1 MKKNNKLK
9 IIIVF
14 LLLIFLSGCARPLR
28 DENKKVVK
36 YEKTGQNL
44 TANILCRPTNNEVI
58 GLYEEKGIKI
68 ETLVECSDF
77 KINTGGYEG
86 LWTSFFVKPLAFI
99 ILKIGML
106 VKNYGLALIILGILL
121 RLVINPITK
130 KSTIQS
136 ENLKKAKPEL
146 DAIERKYKGKN
157 DQESTMKKT
166 QEVLMIYKK
175 YEINPLTG
183 CLFAIVQ
190 LPLLFAF
197 LEAINR
203 VPAIFE
209 EKLLTI
215 QLGTTTRIG
224 LFKHGNILYG
234 ILLVL
239 MILATYYTFN
249 INMSSTNEE
258 QVAQKKITL
267 IFMVVSLTLISL
279 GLPSAISLYWVTS
292 NAFTIVQNLLIKRRA
307 T

>member
-1 MKKNNKLK
+1 
-9 IIIVF
+9 
-14 LLLIFLSGCARPLR
+14 
-28 DENKKVVK
+28 
-36 YEKTGQNL
+36 
-44 TANILCRPTNNEVI
+44 
-58 GLYEEKGIKI
+58 
-68 ETLVECSDF
+68 
-77 KINTGGYEG
+77 
-86 LWTSFFVKPLAFI
+86 
-99 ILKIGML
+99 ML

-157 DQESTMKKT
+157 DQESMMKKT

>member
-106 VKNYGLALIILGILL
+106 VNCGLALIILGILL

-130 KSTIQS
+130 INYSVWKF
-136 ENLKKAKPEL
+136 KKAKPEL
-146 DAIERKYKGKN
+146 DAIE
-157 DQESTMKKT
+157 E
-166 QEVLMIYKK
+166 
-175 YEINPLTG
+175 
-183 CLFAIVQ
+183 
-190 LPLLFAF
+190 
-197 LEAINR
+197 
-203 VPAIFE
+203 
-209 EKLLTI
+209 
-215 QLGTTTRIG
+215 
-224 LFKHGNILYG
+224 NI
-234 ILLVL
+234 
-239 MILATYYTFN
+239 
-249 INMSSTNEE
+249 
-258 QVAQKKITL
+258 K
-267 IFMVVSLTLISL
+267 
-279 GLPSAISLYWVTS
+279 
-292 NAFTIVQNLLIKRRA
+292 
-307 T
+307 